1 MSGPPETWTNW
12 AASQACRPARIAT
25 PADEAEVAALVSAA
39 AREGMKVRAV
49 AAAHSFSPI
58 VSTDGLL
65 LDMSGLRGIR
75 AIDRERRRVVVGAGT
90 PISDFGDPLWAQGL
104 ALANQGDIDTQQIGG
119 AVATATHGSGLRFGS
134 FSATV
139 RRMRLVTAAGDVLE
153 VGDERP
159 DLLHAAQV
167 SIGMLGLVT
176 ELELEAEPAYRI
188 GERIERWSWD
198 EAWDRFDEMTRA
210 HRHYS
215 FFWIPTEESA
225 ALYGLVDPGGPS
237 LADSCYVKI
246 YDEADASIAD
256 SDTPGRRIDRAY
268 RIYPM
273 QFEPNFHELEYFVP
287 YERGREAAQA
297 MRELLL
303 ASLPDSIFPL
313 EIRTVGR
320 DEAYL
325 SHSFER
331 DTMVLSV
338 SGMPGTEYEPYLR
351 TVDGL
356 LGEFDARVHWGKL
369 HYLTRPQLYAR
380 YPRAE
385 AFIDIRRRLDPS
397 GVFLNTHLAGLF
409 A

>member
-198 EAWDRFDEMTRA
+198 DAWDRFDEMTRA

-297 MRELLL
+297 MRELML

>member
-1 MSGPPETWTNW
+1 VSGPTGTWTNW
-12 AASQACRPARIAT
+12 AVSQACRPARIAT

-39 AREGMKVRAV
+39 ARQGMPVRAV

-75 AIDRERRRVVVGAGT
+75 AIDRDRRRVVVAAGT
-90 PISDFGDPLWAQGL
+90 PISDFGDPLWTQGL

-153 VGDERP
+153 VGDEEP

-167 SIGMLGLVT
+167 SIGMLGVVT

-198 EAWDRFDEMTRA
+198 DAWDRFDEMTRG

-215 FFWIPTEESA
+215 FFWIPAEESA
-225 ALYGLVDPGGPS
+225 ALYGLADPGGAS
-237 LADSCYVKI
+237 LAGSCYVKI
-246 YDEADASIAD
+246 YDEVEASIPD
-256 SDTPGRRIDRAY
+256 SGTPGRRVDRAH

-273 QFEPNFHELEYFVP
+273 EFEPNFHELEYFVP
-287 YERGREAAQA
+287 YERGREAAEA
-297 MRELLL
+297 MRELML
-303 ASLPDSIFPL
+303 ASLPDAVFPL

-320 DEAYL
+320 DQAFL

-331 DTMVLSV
+331 DTLVLSV

-351 TVDGL
+351 AVDRL

-369 HYLTRPQLYAR
+369 HYLTRPQLLAR
-380 YPRAE
+380 YPQAE
-385 AFIDIRRRLDPS
+385 AFIGVRRRLDPD
-397 GVFLNTHLAGLF
+397 GVFLNPHLAELF

>member
-1 MSGPPETWTNW
+1 VSGPPGTWTNW
-12 AASQACRPARIAT
+12 AASQACRPARTAT

-39 AREGMKVRAV
+39 AREGMAVRAV

-75 AIDRERRRVVVGAGT
+75 AIDRDRRRVVVAAGT
-90 PISDFGDPLWAQGL
+90 PISEFGDPLWMQGL

-153 VGDERP
+153 VGDEEP

-167 SIGMLGLVT
+167 SIGMLGVVT

-198 EAWDRFDEMTRA
+198 DAWDRFDEMTRG

-215 FFWIPTEESA
+215 FFWIPAEESA
-225 ALYGLVDPGGPS
+225 ALYGLADPGGAS
-237 LADSCYVKI
+237 LAGSCYVKI
-246 YDEADASIAD
+246 YDEVEASIPD
-256 SDTPGRRIDRAY
+256 SGTPGRRVDRAH

-273 QFEPNFHELEYFVP
+273 EFEPNFHELEYFVP
-287 YERGREAAQA
+287 YERGREAAEA
-297 MRELLL
+297 MRELML
-303 ASLPDSIFPL
+303 ASLPDAVFPL

-320 DEAYL
+320 DQAFL

-331 DTMVLSV
+331 DTLVLSV

-351 TVDGL
+351 AVDRL

-369 HYLTRPQLYAR
+369 HYLTRPQLLAR

-385 AFIDIRRRLDPS
+385 AFIGIRRRLDPD
-397 GVFLNTHLAGLF
+397 GVFLNAHLEELF
-409 A
+409 G

>member
-1 MSGPPETWTNW
+1 VSGSPETWTNW

-75 AIDRERRRVVVGAGT
+75 SIDRERRRVVVGAGT

-153 VGDERP
+153 VGDEQP

-198 EAWDRFDEMTRA
+198 DAWDRFDEMTRA

-246 YDEADASIAD
+246 YDEVDGSIAD
-256 SDTPGRRIDRAY
+256 SGTPGRRIDRAY

-297 MRELLL
+297 MRELML

-369 HYLTRPQLYAR
+369 HYLTRPQLLAR
-380 YPRAE
+380 YPQAE

-397 GVFLNTHLAGLF
+397 GVFLNTHLAELF

>member
-1 MSGPPETWTNW
+1 VSGPPETWTNW
-12 AASQACRPARIAT
+12 AASQTCRPARIAR
-25 PADEAEVAALVSAA
+25 PADEGEVAALVSAA
-39 AREGMKVRAV
+39 ASEGMPVRAV

-75 AIDRERRRVVVGAGT
+75 TIDRERGRVAVAAGT
-90 PISDFGDPLWAQGL
+90 PIGDFGDPLWAQGL

-139 RRMRLVTAAGDVLE
+139 RRMRLVTASGDVVE
-153 VGDERP
+153 VGDEEP

-167 SIGMLGLVT
+167 SIGMLGVVT

-198 EAWDRFDEMTRA
+198 DAWDRFDEMTRA

-225 ALYGLVDPGGPS
+225 ALYGLADPDAGA

-246 YDEADASIAD
+246 YDDADGSVPD
-256 SDTPGRRIDRAY
+256 SAAPGRRVDRAY

-287 YERGREAAQA
+287 YERGREAAHA
-297 MRELLL
+297 MRELML
-303 ASLPDSIFPL
+303 ASLPDSVFPL
-313 EIRTVGR
+313 EVRTVGR
-320 DEAYL
+320 DDAFL

-351 TVDGL
+351 SVDRL
-356 LGEFDARVHWGKL
+356 LGTFDARVHWGKL
-369 HYLTRPQLYAR
+369 HYLTRPQLHAR
-380 YPRAE
+380 YPQAG
-385 AFIDIRRRLDPS
+385 AFIDIRRRLDPA
-397 GVFLNTHLAGLF
+397 GTFLNAHLEELF
-409 A
+409 G